1 MERQIASVTIIS
13 SKFMSTLSSLSEKK
27 TRGAIVRCQF
37 YLSSLGILFLKIK
50 DRMWI
55 QTCKFQVATKKP
67 WMFLYGI
74 YQRDR
79 TILPIMPGIKR
90 LHASLGRAWRFR
102 WTAFSSL
109 LGKLIWRRCKGHCEI
124 VKYWTKLQILLSKHV
139 NNFQPEKDVLQIS
152 RNSTSVV
159 GATVLLEEHR
169 LCFRF
174 NLASSTL
181 SACWRILN
189 CASMTFCSS
198 CHML

>member
-1 MERQIASVTIIS
+1 
-13 SKFMSTLSSLSEKK
+13 
-27 TRGAIVRCQF
+27 
-37 YLSSLGILFLKIK
+37 
-50 DRMWI
+50 MWV
-55 QTCKFQVATKKP
+55 QTCKFQVATKKNRECFY
-67 WMFLYGI
+67 ME

-79 TILPIMPGIKR
+79 AILPIMPGIKR
-90 LHASLGRAWRFR
+90 LHASLGRARRFR
-102 WTAFSSL
+102 WTAFSTL
-109 LGKLIWRRCKGHCEI
+109 LSKPIWRRCKGHGEI
-124 VKYWTKLQILLSKHV
+124 VKYRTKLQILLSKHV
-139 NNFQPEKDVLQIS
+139 NNNFQPEKDVLQIS

-159 GATVLLEEHR
+159 GATVLLEHR